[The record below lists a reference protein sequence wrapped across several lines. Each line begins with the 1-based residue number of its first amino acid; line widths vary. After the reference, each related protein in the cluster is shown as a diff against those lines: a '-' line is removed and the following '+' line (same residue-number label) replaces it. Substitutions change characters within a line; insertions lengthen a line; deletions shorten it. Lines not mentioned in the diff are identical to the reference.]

1 MCFQGIMGKN
11 GYFKSYYDKKKI
23 IAADNDTFRHA
34 IMKAD
39 NFTCFKFYDNKP
51 LALTFS
57 NCK

>member
-1 MCFQGIMGKN
+1 MGKN
-11 GYFKSYYDKKKI
+11 GYFKSYYDEKKI